1 MNTPAPPRF
10 LSRWDLAALAGA
22 LALAVLYVQVLPMLP
37 DPVPTH
43 FDALGRANGW
53 TPKAQLPWLVFGTP
67 AFLWAVLFGIGAT
80 AALLPQDSGGAR
92 ALAVH
97 PLRGLMGLGLCLVMG
112 GCLLLPLRGT
122 APLFAG
128 LLGLALCTALGA
140 GFLVRDARR
149 ALAQAAPSRH
159 YRWGVFYVNADDPR
173 LWVPKRLG
181 LGWTLNFAR
190 PAAAWVLILL
200 AAGTGA
206 LLATVLVLVR
216 R

>member
-97 PLRGLMGLGLCLVMG
+97 PLRG
-112 GCLLLPLRGT
+112 T